1 MAKKY
6 ENVEKVTELLG
17 EKQLGQLQKRISST
31 EKSLAEILKK
41 LSALE
46 ADKSEK
52 DALLAQEEAA
62 RAEASAVSAP
72 VKSAPEAAKEV
83 EKTAAEIP
91 AQPTPSPEPSPAANE
106 PAASVK
112 ETEEKTAEKKPV
124 SEPTAEKPSPEEPK
138 TAKEKSDKTVK
149 AEKPVKSEKSEEV
162 AKTSSKAEVPSESA
176 KSAADEKRPS
186 TEQTPVSEKTAAAEK
201 KSSDAVPPAPPSGP
215 APAASVPPAAPSPS
229 TAPAAGRPA
238 PSAPAAPRA
247 PRYFRN
253 GQEQGVYIAKP
264 GVDANAGV
272 GSTYRSRTE
281 RPARPQ
287 GERPSR
293 PQGDRPY
300 QNRQGGTGAR
310 PRPAVGGIAA
320 APIVPKEKNFSSPP
334 KKKTF
339 DKTYVEKK
347 PVSKRALIKQQGMT
361 VEDFDEDKT
370 GYRKLRTPKKQKR
383 QEIQTVK
390 IDHAVVTT
398 EEIPLKVLSE
408 KLGISAVEISKRL
421 FKEGIMK
428 SINDSIDYDNAALI
442 AADLG
447 IDLEYKPE
455 KTAEEVLQ
463 DTVVTEEDASKL
475 VPRAPVVTV
484 MGHVDHGKTSLL
496 DKIRSTSVTA
506 GEAGGITQSIG
517 AYTVT
522 AKGKQI
528 TFIDTP
534 GHAAFTAMRA
544 RGAQVTDIVILVVA
558 ADDGIMPQTIE
569 AINHAK
575 AAGVPII
582 VAMNKMDK
590 YEVNPDRVKQGLIE
604 QNLVPEEWGGDTM
617 IVPVSAKTGMGI
629 DDLLDAVNLQ
639 AEMLELKAN
648 PDRPAKGTIIEAKLD
663 KGKGPVASIIVQLG
677 TLHTGDNI
685 ISGTTMGRVRAMFDD
700 KGRAV
705 KAAGPSMAVSVL
717 GLEDVPNAGDS
728 IMAVDQALMKQVQE
742 ERKNKERESMIKQ
755 QSRVTLDDVFAQVE
769 EGKIKNLNL
778 VVKGDVQGSVEA
790 VKQSLE
796 KLGNEEIRVK
806 VIHAAAGAIN
816 ESDVMLADSANAI
829 IIGFNVRPDTKA
841 KKLAES
847 SKVDVRSY
855 RIIYEL
861 IDDMEAALKGMLA
874 PKLKETLTGKCEVR
888 QTFNITGVGTIA
900 GCYVTDGKIVRG
912 GKLRIYRED
921 IMICEGGVKQLK
933 RFKDDVKEVAK
944 GYECGCAIDGFNE
957 IRVGDIIECYVT
969 EEVKPA

>member
-1 MAKKY
+1 MAANRY
-6 ENVEKVTELLG
+6 ENAEKVKELLD
-17 EKQLGQLQKRISST
+17 EKQLGQLQKRIFST
-31 EKSLAEILKK
+31 EKSLSEILRK

-46 ADKSEK
+46 ADRAEK
-52 DALLAQEEAA
+52 EALAREEAA
-62 RAEASAVSAP
+62 RAEAASAVSQPESPLPEPQKEVSEPAPAPEKEPESPAEAPAKAP
-72 VKSAPEAAKEV
+72 VKAEKAEEPA
-83 EKTAAEIP
+83 KTAAEK
-91 AQPTPSPEPSPAANE
+91 PEKKAEEAAE
-106 PAASVK
+106 KAA
-112 ETEEKTAEKKPV
+112 EKTAESAAPV
-124 SEPTAEKPSPEEPK
+124 SEEKKEEKSGPKKAPEEKKPREAKAPK
-138 TAKEKSDKTVK
+138 EGEKAPGREEK
-149 AEKPVKSEKSEEV
+149 A
-162 AKTSSKAEVPSESA
+162 AESA
-176 KSAADEKRPS
+176 KEPAKKPSAQS
-186 TEQTPVSEKTAAAEK
+186 
-201 KSSDAVPPAPPSGP
+201 
-215 APAASVPPAAPSPS
+215 PAAQS
-229 TAPAAGRPA
+229 PAAGAPARPA
-238 PSAPAAPRA
+238 SPAAPRA

-253 GQEQGVYIAKP
+253 GQEQGVYVAKP
-264 GVDANAGV
+264 GVDVNAGTNT
-272 GSTYRSRTE
+272 GGYRPRAE
-281 RPARPQ
+281 RPARPA
-287 GERPSR
+287 GPRPAGGR
-293 PQGDRPY
+293 PA
-300 QNRQGGTGAR
+300 GAR
-310 PRPAVGGIAA
+310 PVAA
-320 APIVPKEKNFSSPP
+320 APVLPKEKSAPP
-334 KKKTF
+334 KKKTY

-347 PVSKRALIKQQGMT
+347 PVSKRTLVRQQGMT
-361 VEDFDEDKT
+361 VEDFDENKS
-370 GYRKLRTPKKQKR
+370 GYRKLRTPKKQKK
-383 QEIQTVK
+383 QEIQAVK

-398 EEIPLKVLSE
+398 QEIPLKVLSE

-428 SINDSIDYDNAALI
+428 SINDSIDYDNAALL
-442 AADLG
+442 AADMG

-455 KTAEEVLQ
+455 KTAEDMLR
-463 DTVVTEEDASKL
+463 DTVVTEEDGANL

-544 RGAQVTDIVILVVA
+544 RGAQVTDIVVLVVA
-558 ADDGIMPQTIE
+558 ADDGIMPQTVE

-575 AAGVPII
+575 AANVPII

-590 YEVNPDRVKQGLIE
+590 PEVNPDRVRQGLIE

-617 IVPVSAKTGMGI
+617 IVPVSAKTGKWI
-629 DDLLDAVNLQ
+629 DELLDAINLE

-663 KGKGPVASIIVQLG
+663 KGKGPVASIIVQNG

-685 ISGTTMGRVRAMFDD
+685 LSGTTMGRVRAMFDD

-728 IMAVDQALMKQVQE
+728 IVAVDQSLMKQVQE
-742 ERKNKERESMIKQ
+742 ERKNKERESMIKEQ
-755 QSRVTLDDVFAQVE
+755 ARVTLDDVFAQVE
-769 EGKIKNLNL
+769 EGKIKTLNL
-778 VVKGDVQGSVEA
+778 IVKGDVQGSVEA

-796 KLGNEEIRVK
+796 KLSNEEVRVK

-829 IIGFNVRPDTKA
+829 IIGFNVRPDA
-841 KKLAES
+841 NARKLAES

-861 IDDMEAALKGMLA
+861 IDDMEAALKGMLS
-874 PKLKETLTGKCEVR
+874 PKTREVLTGKCEVR
-888 QTFNITGVGTIA
+888 QTFNITGVGTVA
-900 GCYVTDGKIVRG
+900 GCYVTEGVIRRG
-912 GKLRIYRED
+912 GRLRIYRED
-921 IMICEGGVKQLK
+921 IMICEGGVRQLK

-944 GYECGCAIDGFNE
+944 GYECGCSIDGFND
-957 IRVGDIIECYVT
+957 IKVGDIIECYVT
-969 EEVKPA
+969 EEVKSA